1 MGWQYLKILVAKWQR
16 VKGLGGLSV
25 IVNSGRCTCDDRVN
39 RVTRTKTGDMAA
51 ASVKGVKRRKQK
63 EDTPREDP
71 LIDGVMLV
79 ILLCVGDK

>member
-39 RVTRTKTGDMAA
+39 GVTQTKMGDMAA
-51 ASVKGVKRRKQK
+51 ALKASSDGS
-63 EDTPREDP
+63 RERT
-71 LIDGVMLV
+71 LQGRSH
-79 ILLCVGDK
+79 